1 MKMFKEGRVL
11 DPEDKVYH
19 NGAYLKNKKEKNEL
33 V

>member
-1 MKMFKEGRVL
+1 MFNENRVSN
-11 DPEDKVYH
+11 PEDKIYH